1 MLTYF
6 NLRGTPP
13 FLLLFVDT
21 GLLYVTSDTS
31 APSAGE
37 ARELFACLLILAS
50 LISGI
55 FFRLAAGLLGS
66 CSC

>member
-13 FLLLFVDT
+13 FLMLFVDT

-37 ARELFACLLILAS
+37 TSELFAC
-50 LISGI
+50 
-55 FFRLAAGLLGS
+55 
-66 CSC
+66 